1 MAVKRQRLAERRRA
15 LGYSQETFAEAVGV
29 DRSTVGRWEQ
39 GKVDPHPWQRP
50 RLAQAL
56 KTTPE
61 SLQRLL
67 DEVVGVQAEPN
78 ERLSYVLEH
87 PAQVDLV
94 AVASLHER
102 IRELDESY
110 DKAPSTMLLGPAG

>member
-1 MAVKRQRLAERRRA
+1 
-15 LGYSQETFAEAVGV
+15 
-29 DRSTVGRWEQ
+29 
-39 GKVDPHPWQRP
+39 
-50 RLAQAL
+50 
-56 KTTPE
+56 
-61 SLQRLL
+61 
-67 DEVVGVQAEPN
+67 
-78 ERLSYVLEH
+78 LSYVLEH